1 MHMQQLQRL
10 KKSRQVSCPDH
21 AKPAQQRVRTCLV
34 ARQRRCMRH
43 RGGPCLMRSAKFQR
57 HNRFAQLAGLGG
69 EGLNGAQIA
78 KAFNMKPQ
86 TGDARIL

>member
-1 MHMQQLQRL
+1 
-10 KKSRQVSCPDH
+10 
-21 AKPAQQRVRTCLV
+21 
-34 ARQRRCMRH
+34 
-43 RGGPCLMRSAKFQR
+43 MRSAKFQR